1 MDLLD
6 ACRRRNPRLIEAAAA
21 LHREGAIPPDTYV
34 ADLDAIRENATELAA
49 ALERHGLLAYF
60 EAKQFGRNPVIC
72 AALGEV
78 GFTDAIA
85 LDVEEAVALH
95 DQGVRVGHVGH
106 LGQPARAD
114 IAWVV
119 SELQPAVVTVYSTEL
134 AAEIAKA
141 ASAVNRV
148 QDVLLRV
155 LGRDDVYG
163 DLTGG
168 GTKEEELIPTARA
181 IGRLAGLRVVGVT
194 SYPVLRYD
202 IRERRYAPTPN
213 LATLMRAREALEHAG
228 IDVHQVNAAGN
239 ACVAT
244 AAQLASA
251 GATHVEPGQALVGA
265 TPGHFFEDLTERP
278 ALVYVSEVAYADDD
292 HAYAFASG
300 MVCNATIGIWN
311 ALFYDR
317 IMACVGTEPATLA
330 DRCLWAQPQHY
341 AHSDPSA
348 FMYARIRQGRELR
361 ADVGDTVVCGF
372 RTQLYRA
379 NNARLAVVEGVSS
392 GAARL
397 VGLFDRT
404 GRPVATHSLREPA
417 PR

>member
-6 ACRRRNPRLIEAAAA
+6 ACRRRNPRLIEVAAA

-34 ADLDAIRENATELAA
+34 ADLDTIRENATEIAA
-49 ALERHGLLAYF
+49 ALERQSLVSYY

-78 GFTDAIA
+78 GFAEAIA

-95 DQGVRVGHVGH
+95 EQGVRVAHVGH

-114 IAWVV
+114 AAWVA
-119 SELQPAVVTVYSTEL
+119 SELQPDVVTVYSPEV
-134 AAEIAKA
+134 AAEVAKA
-141 ASAVNRV
+141 SSAANRT

-155 LGRDDVYG
+155 LGRDDLYG

-168 GTKEEELIPTARA
+168 GTREEELPATARA
-181 IGRLAGLRVVGVT
+181 IDRLPGLRVVGVT
-194 SYPVLRYD
+194 SYPTLRYD
-202 IRERRYAPTPN
+202 IRERRYVPTPN
-213 LATLMRAREALEHAG
+213 LATLARARETLERAG
-228 IDVHQVNAAGN
+228 IEVRQVNAAGN

-244 AAQLASA
+244 AAQLAGA
-251 GATHVEPGQALVGA
+251 GATHVEPGQAFVGA
-265 TPGHFFEDLTERP
+265 TPGHFFEDLSERP
-278 ALVYVSEVAYADDD
+278 ALVYVSEVAYASDDY
-292 HAYAFASG
+292 AYAFASG
-300 MVCNATIGIWN
+300 MVCNATTGIWN
-311 ALFYDR
+311 AVFYDQ
-317 IMACVGTEPATLA
+317 IMACVGTEPATLV

-361 ADVGDTVVCGF
+361 ANVGDTVVCGF

-379 NNARLAVVEGVSS
+379 NNARLAVVEGVSH

-397 VGLFDRT
+397 LGLFDRT

-417 PR
+417 AR